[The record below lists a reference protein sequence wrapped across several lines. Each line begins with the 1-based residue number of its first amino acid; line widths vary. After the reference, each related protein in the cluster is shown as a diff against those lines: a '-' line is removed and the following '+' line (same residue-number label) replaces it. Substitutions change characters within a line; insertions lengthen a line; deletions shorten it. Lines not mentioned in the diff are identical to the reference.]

1 MEDRNYFSCR
11 YCKAFFTT
19 LRQLDLHVET
29 FHNSSDSERE
39 DMGNNMVDDVY
50 NSSQE
55 DSDNASV
62 HVPIVFSKVNKS
74 SVEDDDVTD
83 VDSVSDVVLDDDR
96 DLDFVP
102 EDSKL
107 MSKSKLMS
115 SSKSKLKV
123 KSSSQVKSK
132 RHLESKKCCNQ
143 KQVCRHKLDSII
155 SESIGVFLK

>member
-1 MEDRNYFSCR
+1 MEDVNSFSCR

-55 DSDNASV
+55 DSDNESV
-62 HVPIVFSKVNKS
+62 HVPVVFSKVNKS
-74 SVEDDDVTD
+74 SDEDDDVTD
-83 VDSVSDVVLDDDR
+83 VDTVSDVVLDDDR

-102 EDSKL
+102 ENSKL
-107 MSKSKLMS
+107 MSKSKA

-123 KSSSQVKSK
+123 KSSSKVKSK

-155 SESIGVFLK
+155 SESIGVFFKVK